1 MLEVFANRKS
11 TESGQS
17 TPREYEYDSS
27 MTASTRIV
35 DADLM
40 PLSGND
46 DRSNIGGEG
55 SRHSS
60 GTLASHSTNHGSYF
74 YNTRHQR
81 VVISSSAPRAEG
93 DQQEIIWDDII
104 SGEV

>member
-1 MLEVFANRKS
+1 MLEVFANRTS
-11 TESGQS
+11 IERGQTTHS
-17 TPREYEYDSS
+17 EYEYDNLL
-27 MTASTRIV
+27 TTITRIV

-40 PLSGND
+40 PPSGND
-46 DRSNIGGEG
+46 NRSNIGGEG
-55 SRHSS
+55 DRHSS
-60 GTLASHSTNHGSYF
+60 GTLASHGTNHGSYF

-81 VVISSSAPRAEG
+81 VVISSSASRAEG